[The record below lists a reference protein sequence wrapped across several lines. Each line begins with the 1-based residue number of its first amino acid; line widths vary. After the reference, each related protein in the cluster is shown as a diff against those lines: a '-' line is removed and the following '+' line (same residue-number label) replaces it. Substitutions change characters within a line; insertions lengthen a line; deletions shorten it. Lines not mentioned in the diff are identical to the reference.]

1 MHSKVWAVGWVVMV
15 AAAALRGG
23 PADQGRR
30 QHIAVMGATSVT
42 GYVKAAL
49 PAWESR
55 HPGCTVSVTGGGS
68 MAGLWEVAHG
78 HVDIGVSDIAPP
90 KGAGRLRRFVLGR
103 IPVVMVTDRQSGVRR
118 LSDAGLRDV
127 LTGSVGRWSAVGG
140 SRLKVTVIVR
150 QPASG
155 ARAVVERRLLRG
167 AAFSRRAVVQLSNGA
182 VLRTVLDTPGAIGFV
197 EVTGPI
203 PDGLV
208 VLAIGPHR
216 FSPRAVGQWP
226 YYAEPTLYL
235 APKAHPC
242 AIELA
247 RHLAHS
253 PLRRMYGI
261 YPVSGRQEA
270 AT

>member
-1 MHSKVWAVGWVVMV
+1 MHRKAWAVGWVVM
-15 AAAALRGG
+15 AAAAAIGGG
-23 PADQGRR
+23 PAYGARR
-30 QHIAVMGATSVT
+30 HIAVMGATSVT

-68 MAGLWEVAHG
+68 VAGLWEVAQG

-103 IPVVMVTDRQSGVRR
+103 IPVVMVTGRQSGVRH
-118 LSDAGLRDV
+118 LSAARLRDV
-127 LTGSVGRWSAVGG
+127 LAGSVGRWSAVGG
-140 SRLKVTVIVR
+140 SRLKVTVVVR

-155 ARAVVERRLLRG
+155 ARAVVERTLLRG
-167 AAFSRRAVVQLSNGA
+167 VAFSRRAVVQLSNGA
-182 VLRTVLDTPGAIGFV
+182 VLTTVLDTPGAIGFV

-203 PDGLV
+203 PASLV

-216 FSPRAVGQWP
+216 FSPQAAGQWP

-242 AIELA
+242 AVELA

-253 PLRRMYGI
+253 PLRRTYGI
-261 YPVSGRQEA
+261 YPVPERRRP